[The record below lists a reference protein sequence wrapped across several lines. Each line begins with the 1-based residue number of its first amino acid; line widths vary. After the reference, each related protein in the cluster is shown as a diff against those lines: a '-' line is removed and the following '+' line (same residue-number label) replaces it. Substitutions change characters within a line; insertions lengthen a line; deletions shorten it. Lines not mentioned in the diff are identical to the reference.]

1 MFDAQIEK
9 RKEKM
14 FHIGGKI
21 VTSDERATIYWSNQ
35 NF

>member
-1 MFDAQIEK
+1 
-9 RKEKM
+9 M

-35 NF
+35 NFWN